1 MIELVF
7 GDAFNGGLAVD
18 LLSAISSPP
27 SACKQSPSSDTVTMY
42 QGTIFDFL
50 IEYPIM
56 ALEPSRIGPE
66 WGAVSAHGA
75 RQWPGI
81 SRIALKTPF
90 VCEFVKFLATVCV
103 LRVHFRGLR
112 NFSAQAELF

>member
-56 ALEPSRIGPE
+56 A
-66 WGAVSAHGA
+66 
-75 RQWPGI
+75 
-81 SRIALKTPF
+81 
-90 VCEFVKFLATVCV
+90 TVCV
-103 LRVHFRGLR
+103 LR
-112 NFSAQAELF
+112 SARISLAYPVN